1 MSESQSASTNSTSS
15 DSESSPAGDNKA
27 APNKWNF
34 DPFARVTV
42 TETTYR
48 GKEAH
53 KTCLKNA
60 YSGITK
66 NPYIRHIMK
75 SMGKEGCFI
84 PEEFFVCRP
93 CEEADRR
100 AGFTTDEGI
109 VLCEN
114 QMPPTEDTFHETMT
128 HELIHAYDY
137 CRYQMPKNCVHL
149 ACTEIRA
156 ANLSKECYFSRELT
170 RGQYSFSDHHKDCV
184 KRRATLSIKSHD
196 MCNGKAEQA
205 IERAWNYCYSDYEP
219 FDHVP

>member
-66 NPYIRHIMK
+66 SEVFCIVFFSLMLADPYIRHIMK

-100 AGFTTDEGI
+100 AGFTTDEG
-109 VLCEN
+109 V
-114 QMPPTEDTFHETMT
+114 PS
-128 HELIHAYDY
+128 
-137 CRYQMPKNCVHL
+137 
-149 ACTEIRA
+149 
-156 ANLSKECYFSRELT
+156 NLL
-170 RGQYSFSDHHKDCV
+170 SF
-184 KRRATLSIKSHD
+184 
-196 MCNGKAEQA
+196 
-205 IERAWNYCYSDYEP
+205 
-219 FDHVP
+219 